1 MFQATLS
8 LYKNAYGGLPRTS
21 WLLSLIV
28 LINRSGTMVIPFMGV
43 YLTQKLHFSLS
54 EAGTII
60 TIFGIGS
67 IIGTYLGGWLTDKIG
82 QYHVQFWSLVLG
94 GFGFFVLM
102 FMQTFWQVG
111 ACIFIISIIV
121 ESLRP
126 ANSASVASYSEA
138 KDLTRSFSLNRL
150 AANLGY
156 AIGPTLGGLLAAYD
170 FRYLFLAD
178 GLTCISAGLFFRFW
192 FKPTKAEKANK
203 VHFAKEEKGKSPY
216 KDYVFLVAIGL
227 TALCV
232 TTFFQMFT
240 VMPLYFKQECLY
252 SEQKIGMLIAL
263 NGLLVAMFEML
274 IVYKLGERVAQI
286 RMISYGV
293 LMLIVA
299 FTLLL
304 VSKSLFVFIL
314 AITFFTLGEICMF
327 PYMNVFTIQ
336 RSSPST
342 RGKYVGMYASVFSI
356 AWTFAP
362 LIGTNIAENYQFS
375 TLWCVMIGFN
385 IVGFVGFKILEKS
398 RYTAN

>member
-1 MFQATLS
+1 MLQATLT

-21 WLLSLIV
+21 WLLSFIM
-28 LINRSGTMVIPFMGV
+28 LINRSGSMVIPFMGV
-43 YLTQKLHFSLS
+43 YLTQKLHFSLT

-82 QYHVQFWSLVLG
+82 QYHVQFWSLFVG

-102 FMQTFWQVG
+102 LMQVFWQV
-111 ACIFIISIIV
+111 AICIFIISIIV

-126 ANSASVASYSEA
+126 ANSASVAHYSKPEN
-138 KDLTRSFSLNRL
+138 LTRSFSLNRL

-178 GLTCISAGLFFRFW
+178 GITCISAGLFFRFW
-192 FKPTKAEKANK
+192 FKPTKVEKTNRAN
-203 VHFAKEEKGKSPY
+203 VSKEDKNKSPY
-216 KDYVFLVAIGL
+216 QDRTFLIAIGL

-252 SEQKIGMLIAL
+252 SEQKIGIVIAL
-263 NGLLVAMFEML
+263 NGLLVALFEML
-274 IVYKLGERVAQI
+274 IVYKLGEKVSQL
-286 RMISYGV
+286 RMISYGA
-293 LMLIVA
+293 LMLILA
-299 FTLLL
+299 FILVI
-304 VSKSLFVFIL
+304 VSKSLLVIL
-314 AITFFTLGEICMF
+314 LSITLFTFGEIFMF

-336 RSSPST
+336 RSSPAT

-362 LIGTNIAENYQFS
+362 LIGTNIAENYQFT
-375 TLWCVMIGFN
+375 TLWYVMIGAN
-385 IVGFVGFKILEKS
+385 IVGFIGFKILEK
-398 RYTAN
+398 NKK